1 MNLKLG
7 GGAEYALLL
16 HNAKNA
22 RILFY
27 CLIIIIIQHLYS
39 TIVSYAGCRG
49 AIPKQYHL
57 KCTNNIDIVLYLGF
71 ADIIL
76 VAFNK
81 IEIFIQD
88 TGYRTCGVSPL
99 NRHS

>member
-1 MNLKLG
+1 MNLKLEG

-16 HNAKNA
+16 HNAKKCQNFV
-22 RILFY
+22 L
-27 CLIIIIIQHLYS
+27 LL
-39 TIVSYAGCRG
+39 
-49 AIPKQYHL
+49 IPKQYHL
-57 KCTNNIDIVLYLGF
+57 KCKNNINIVLYLGF

-88 TGYRTCGVSPL
+88 TGLVEYRL
-99 NRHS
+99 

>member
-1 MNLKLG
+1 M
-7 GGAEYALLL
+7 LL

-22 RILFY
+22 RIFFL
-27 CLIIIIIQHLYS
+27 LL
-39 TIVSYAGCRG
+39 
-49 AIPKQYHL
+49 IPKQYHL
-57 KCTNNIDIVLYLGF
+57 KCKNNMNIVLYLGF

-76 VAFNK
+76 GAFNK

-99 NRHS
+99 NRHSKISIWK